1 MSKLGPTIPALLI
14 ALLFTSLPN
23 KALAGWFGPD
33 APLVVTVNTAYIDVY
48 SGPGRGYP
56 IFHALEQGEKI
67 TLVKSRTNWI
77 KIETEKGISGW
88 VKRSAMAAT
97 LDATGAAP
105 DFTDDYRSDAV
116 TGRFELGAGFG
127 DFGGADST
135 TLTLGYRFTR
145 NLTIEARYAQQA
157 GSFSDSEIIAAGLT
171 HQPFPEWWVSPYL
184 GIGAGTIKIHPS
196 ATLVDTEDREDS
208 VLQASLG
215 AYVFLSRRFFLKLDY
230 TNHYLLTTREDNDE
244 VNEWRV
250 GFNVFF

>member
-1 MSKLGPTIPALLI
+1 MPKVFSSSCLLL
-14 ALLFTSLPN
+14 LLFSAPLH
-23 KALAGWFGPD
+23 AGWLNWFED
-33 APLVVTVNTAYIDVY
+33 EAPLQVTVNSAYIDVY

-56 IFHALEQGEKI
+56 IFHALEKGERI
-67 TLVKSRTNWI
+67 TLIKSRTSWI
-77 KIETEKGISGW
+77 KISTERGQEGW
-88 VKRSAMAAT
+88 VKRDAMAST
-97 LDATGAAP
+97 LDATGNPP

-116 TGRFELGAGFG
+116 VGRFELGAGFG

-157 GSFSDSEIIAAGLT
+157 GSFSDSEILAAGLT
-171 HQPFPEWWVSPYL
+171 HQPFPEWRVSPYL
-184 GIGAGTIKIHPS
+184 GLGAGQINIHPS
-196 ATLVDTEDREDS
+196 ATLVDTVDREDS

-215 AYVFLSRRFFLKLDY
+215 TYVYLSRRFFLRLDY
-230 TNHYLLTTREDNDE
+230 TNHYLLTSRENNDE